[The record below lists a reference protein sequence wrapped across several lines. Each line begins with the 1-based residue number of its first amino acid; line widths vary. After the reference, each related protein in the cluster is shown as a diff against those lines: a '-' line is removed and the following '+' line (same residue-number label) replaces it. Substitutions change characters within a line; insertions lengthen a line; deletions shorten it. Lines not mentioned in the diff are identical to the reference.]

1 MNKDQAVEIG
11 KGCIPDIFRKCNQQA
26 DDEMDSPAKERV
38 FSRMTVKIPA
48 SRTGWVVVIA
58 FT

>member
-1 MNKDQAVEIG
+1 MRWRLEKVGFLTYLEGVINKT
-11 KGCIPDIFRKCNQQA
+11 

-48 SRTGWVVVIA
+48 SITGWVVVIA